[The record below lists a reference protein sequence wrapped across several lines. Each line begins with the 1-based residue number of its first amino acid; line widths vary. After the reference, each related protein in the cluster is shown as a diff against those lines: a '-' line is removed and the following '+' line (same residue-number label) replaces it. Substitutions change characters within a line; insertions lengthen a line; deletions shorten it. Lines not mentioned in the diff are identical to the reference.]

1 MKRLPTV
8 IIALFSAVSLLQAQY
23 PQGVWN
29 DNLSYNN
36 GLFVAAADDDKI
48 YCSTPSGI
56 IVYDRAY
63 NSISKLST
71 VNGLSETLLKTIAWS
86 AETSTLI
93 AAYNS
98 TNIDLIKNSGIINMP
113 EVMRKSIPG
122 LKEIYRIRTR
132 GTRAYLACSFGIV
145 VIDLNREEIFD
156 TWKPGTGEGQ
166 NIVYD
171 IAFSGNKILA
181 ATSTGIYE
189 GDLSDQGLAWFGN
202 WTRDNALPSPSA
214 PYNCIAS
221 VGNNLFVN
229 RTTDTQSTDSV
240 FLYNGSWQFL
250 YRTALV
256 PNKTFEITTDDNIII
271 SSSQSVKVLNQ
282 SGSLISETVAYS
294 GVEAKPSDAVSAGG
308 ILWVADSRNGLVAV
322 HNPTQSDILIPP
334 GPLYNSASNLWAEKG
349 DLYVVGGV
357 LTNAWNN
364 TGSKLEASTFTGN
377 QWSSLPESSFRDP
390 VRIIPGR
397 NNNYFISTWGMGLLE
412 FSGTTLVNH
421 YDQYNSPLNTIIPGA
436 PYVRLSG
443 MAFDDDDNLWVI
455 HSGVTDNIKV
465 LRPDRS
471 WVTIPVTIEAPTI
484 GDIIITRTGKK
495 WIVLPRGHGL
505 FVFDDNK
512 TLTNF
517 GDDTYRKVM
526 VRDSDDNVLSNIYSV
541 AEDLDGNVWVG
552 TDQGPAIYYNPDRI
566 IDEDIRAVRIKIP
579 RNDGTGIADFLLKTE
594 IITSISVDGANR
606 KWVGTYNSGAYLLS
620 ADGTTRIKHFTAE
633 NSPLISN
640 TITSISADL
649 SNGLI
654 WFGTPNG
661 IVSYRSDAPAGIDGM
676 DGAYS
681 FPNPVRH
688 EYMGVVTIAGLVRD
702 ANVKITDI
710 SGNLV
715 FETTSTG
722 SEATWDLMNY
732 RGVRVSTGVYLAFCT
747 APDGSSSKIVKMLI
761 IN

>member
-1 MKRLPTV
+1 MKRLPT
-8 IIALFSAVSLLQAQY
+8 IIISLFTAITAIHAQY
-23 PQGVWN
+23 PQGTWN
-29 DNLSYNN
+29 DNLSYNK
-36 GLFVAAADDDKI
+36 GLFVAAAGDKV

-56 IVYDRAY
+56 IVYDLTY

-71 VNGLSETLLKTIAWS
+71 VNGLSETLLSTIAWS

-93 AAYNS
+93 VAYNS
-98 TNIDLIKNSGIINMP
+98 TNIDLIKSSGIINMP

-132 GTRAYLACSFGIV
+132 GSRAYLACSFGIV
-145 VIDLNREEIFD
+145 VIDLNREEVFD
-156 TWKPGTGEGQ
+156 TWKPGTGTGQ

-171 IAFSGNKILA
+171 IAFSGTKILA
-181 ATSTGIYE
+181 ATSTGLYE
-189 GDLSDQGLAWFGN
+189 GDLSDQGLAWFGS
-202 WTRDNALPSPSA
+202 WTRNNALPSPAA
-214 PYNCIAS
+214 PYNCIA
-221 VGNNLFVN
+221 VAGNNLFVN
-229 RTTDTQSTDSV
+229 RTTNTQSTDSV
-240 FLYNGSWQFL
+240 FLFNGSWQFL
-250 YRTALV
+250 YRTSPV
-256 PNKTFEITTDDNIII
+256 PNKSFETTSDNRLVV
-271 SSSQSVKVLNQ
+271 SSARSVKILDQN
-282 SGSLISETVAYS
+282 GTLLSETAAYS
-294 GVEAKPSDAVSAGG
+294 GVEAWPSNAVSYGG
-308 ILWVADSRNGLVAV
+308 VLWVADSRKGLVAV
-322 HNPTQSDILIPP
+322 HNPTQADILTPP
-334 GPLYNSASNLWAEKG
+334 GPLYNSASNLWAANG
-349 DLYVVGGV
+349 GLYVVGGV

-364 TGSKLEASTFTGN
+364 TGSKLEASTYIGN

-397 NNNYFISTWGMGLLE
+397 SNNYFISTWGMGLLE
-412 FSGTTLVNH
+412 FTGTTLVNK
-421 YDQYNSPLNTIIPGA
+421 YDQNNSPLNTIIPGA
-436 PYVRLSG
+436 AYVRLSG
-443 MAFDDDDNLWVI
+443 LAFDDDDNLWVI

-484 GDIIITRTGKK
+484 GDIIITRTGRK

-505 FVFDDNK
+505 FVYDDNE

-517 GDDTYRKVM
+517 GDDTYRKVL
-526 VRDSDDNVLSNIYSV
+526 VRDSDDNVLSNVYCV
-541 AEDLDGNVWVG
+541 AEDLDGNIWVG

-566 IDEDIRAVRIKIP
+566 LSEDLRAARIKIP
-579 RNDGTGIADFLLKTE
+579 RNDGTGLADFLLKTE
-594 IITSISVDGANR
+594 IITSVAVDGANR
-606 KWVGTYNSGAYLLS
+606 KWVGTFNSGAYLLS

-633 NSPLISN
+633 NSPLLSN
-640 TITSISADL
+640 TISSISADL

-661 IVSYRSDAPAGIDGM
+661 IVSYRSDAPVGKNGM
-676 DGAYS
+676 EGAYS

-688 EYMGVVTIAGLVRD
+688 EYTGVVTIAGLVRD

-715 FETTSTG
+715 YETTSTG

-732 RGVRVSTGVYLAFCT
+732 SGVRVSTGVYLAFCT

-761 IN
+761 IK

>member
-1 MKRLPTV
+1 MKRLPT
-8 IIALFSAVSLLQAQY
+8 IIITLFTAIITLHAQY
-23 PQGVWN
+23 SQGTWN
-29 DNLSYNN
+29 DNLSYNS
-36 GLFVAAADDDKI
+36 GQFVAAANGKI

-56 IVYDRAY
+56 IVYDRGY

-71 VNGLSETLLKTIAWS
+71 VNGLSETLLSTMAWS

-93 AAYNS
+93 VAYNS
-98 TNIDLIKNSGIINMP
+98 TNIDLIKNSRVTNMP
-113 EVMRKSIPG
+113 EIMRKSISG
-122 LKEIYRIRTR
+122 LKEIYRIRTK
-132 GTRAYLACSFGIV
+132 GNRAYLACSFGIV
-145 VIDLNREEIFD
+145 VIDLIREEVFD
-156 TWKPGTGEGQ
+156 TWKPGTGTGQ

-171 IAFSGNKILA
+171 VAFTGDKIVA
-181 ATSTGIYE
+181 ATSTGVYE
-189 GDLSDQGLAWFGN
+189 GDLSDQGLAWFGS
-202 WTRDNALPSPSA
+202 WTRNNALPSPAA
-214 PYNCIAS
+214 PYNCIAAAGS
-221 VGNNLFVN
+221 NLFVN
-229 RTTDTQSTDSV
+229 RTTLTPSTDSV
-240 FLYNGSWQFL
+240 FIFNGSWQYL
-250 YRTALV
+250 YRTASV
-256 PNKTFEITTDDNIII
+256 PNKTFETTSDNNVII
-271 SSSQSVKVLNQ
+271 SSSRSVKTFNQ
-282 SGSLISETVAYS
+282 GGTLMSETTAYG
-294 GVEAKPSDAVSAGG
+294 GVEAWPANAVSAGG
-308 ILWVADSRNGLVAV
+308 ILWVADSRSGLVAV
-322 HNPTQSDILIPP
+322 HNATQADILTPA
-334 GPLYNSASNLWAEKG
+334 GPLYNSASNLRAERG

-364 TGSKLEASTFTGN
+364 TGSKLEASTFTGG
-377 QWSSLPESSFRDP
+377 QWASLPESAFRDP
-390 VRIIPGR
+390 VRIVPGR

-412 FSGTTLVNH
+412 YSGTTLVNH
-421 YDQYNSPLNTIIPGA
+421 YDQYNSPLNTIIPGSA
-436 PYVRLSG
+436 YVRLSG
-443 MAFDDDDNLWVI
+443 LAFDSDDNLWVI
-455 HSGVTDNIKV
+455 HSGVTDNLKV

-517 GDDTYRKVM
+517 GDDSYRKII
-526 VRDSDDNVLSNIYSV
+526 VRDSDDNVLSNVYCV
-541 AEDLDGNVWVG
+541 AEDLDGNIWVG

-579 RNDGTGIADFLLKTE
+579 RNDGTGLADFLLKTE

-640 TITSISADL
+640 TISSLSADPTT
-649 SNGLI
+649 GLV

-661 IVSYRSDAPAGIDGM
+661 IVSYRSDAPEGKSGM
-676 DGAYS
+676 EGAYP
-681 FPNPVRH
+681 FPNPVRND
-688 EYMGVVTIAGLVRD
+688 YTGVVTIAGLVRD

-715 FETTSTG
+715 YETTSNG

-732 RGVRVSTGVYLAFCT
+732 RGVRVSSGVYLAFCT
-747 APDGSSSKIVKMLI
+747 APDGSSTTIVKMLI
-761 IN
+761 IK